1 MSERKRDEP
10 DSIQQILKAGALY
23 FSVVFGAGFVLGT
36 IRTLWVLPS
45 FGARR
50 AELMEATII
59 LAITVLHRDGWFGAS
74 PHELR
79 SLVGWLSACSR
90 LASCFFPNSPS
101 CSGLEG

>member
-74 PHELR
+74 HTSFVPWSAGCR
-79 SLVGWLSACSR
+79 LVRAWP
-90 LASCFFPNSPS
+90 LASFRIHRRA
-101 CSGLEG
+101 LD